1 MRPTN
6 VYGHISAPNGP
17 RLNPAYTSNMG
28 HTISSFQAPP
38 DNNGLSNTASQRQQ
52 GRLSQ
57 ILDVDV
63 FGGAGSLARSTSLSG
78 VSRARHGNQP
88 PDDVERAF
96 VDLSPSSSRIAAAPQ
111 QSSSPQSFYNSSI
124 TYQGPSSNAGDPGRV
139 PANEQLPYPTRRT
152 TNQQISQPG
161 TSPVVLKFQVLRMCI
176 STLSISKKVLIMT
189 RTILPRPPL
198 MMRMAP
204 GRTRTAAHICTLHL
218 RPH

>member
-1 MRPTN
+1 MPDFDVVESYRSGRADDEFDLPRYQPRLGQRDMRPTN

-17 RLNPAYTSNMG
+17 RLNPAYTNNMG
-28 HTISSFQAPP
+28 HTLPSFQAPP
-38 DNNGLSNTASQRQQ
+38 DNNGPSNAVSQRQQ
-52 GRLSQ
+52 ASRLSQ

-63 FGGAGSLARSTSLSG
+63 FSGAGSLARTTSLSG

-96 VDLSPSSSRIAAAPQ
+96 VDLPPSSSRIAAAPQ

-124 TYQGPSSNAGDPGRV
+124 AYQGPPANAGDPGRV

-161 TSPVVLKFQVLRMCI
+161 TSGL
-176 STLSISKKVLIMT
+176 LSY
-189 RTILPRPPL
+189 
-198 MMRMAP
+198 
-204 GRTRTAAHICTLHL
+204 
-218 RPH
+218 